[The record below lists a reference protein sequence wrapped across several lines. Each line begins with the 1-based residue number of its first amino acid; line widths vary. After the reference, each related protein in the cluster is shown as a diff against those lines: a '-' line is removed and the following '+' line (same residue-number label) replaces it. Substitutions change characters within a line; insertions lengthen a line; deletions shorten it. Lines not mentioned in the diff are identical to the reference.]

1 MGKTTLVNGSSKN
14 SILPWAPAIKDW
26 GNVIISPEGSERFCT
41 NVIYTKFCRADHWC
55 GLHYSESHTGNH
67 SWWLLLHDV
76 KPIFGVLI
84 SFIPAFAHQLLTAR
98 ADGCIVSI
106 SSSARVVAVWPGIVY
121 AGAKGMLTFCA
132 HDSSASTCDRC
143 IRVKI
148 GSFYSFYDRP
158 N

>member
-1 MGKTTLVNGSSKN
+1 MSSHQRVVRVFARLIG
-14 SILPWAPAIKDW
+14 IL
-26 GNVIISPEGSERFCT
+26 RFFT
-41 NVIYTKFCRADHWC
+41 NVGYTTVIPTLEITADDCCFMMSNRFLEYLFH
-55 GLHYSESHTGNH
+55 
-67 SWWLLLHDV
+67 
-76 KPIFGVLI
+76 
-84 SFIPAFAHQLLTAR
+84 FAHQLLTAR